1 MLHSKTQWQSPAAD
15 PVQSRELVRR
25 LSVSPLVASLLVA
38 RGMNDPE
45 KAHSFI
51 EGAMEEDHDPFLLKG
66 MKEAVPRIQK
76 AIEEEEHI
84 LVYGDYDADGVS
96 STSLMIHLLRHL
108 GASFDIYIPHRSNE
122 GYGLHNHAL
131 DWALQQGVSLVITVD
146 TGISACSQIAYA
158 NELGMDVIVTDHH
171 EPPDVLPSAYAL
183 INPKLP
189 GCPYPFKGL
198 AGVGVAYKL
207 AQALLD
213 GQVPE
218 EWLEIAAIGTVAD
231 LMPLLD
237 ENRAIVRRGL
247 ASMRRSKYPGIR
259 ALLEVSAVRV
269 ERVDAVNVAF
279 GLAPRINA
287 SGRLD
292 HAGRAVSLLTT
303 EDPAEAERLAE
314 ELDLLNKERQMVV
327 DRIVS
332 EAIARLEDRLKDG
345 KLPSIIVLAG
355 EGWNVGVVGI
365 VASKVLE
372 RYYRP
377 VIILDINPET
387 GNCKGSARSIP
398 GLDIYAAL
406 SSCADMMDHFGGH
419 PAAAG
424 MSLHRDKLDAFAAAL
439 EEFASSVLTEE
450 DFVPVV
456 TADGEYTLPDLSLRA
471 AEELELLAPFGMANP
486 LPKFI
491 VRGAVVKETRT
502 MGQGNRHLKL
512 VLQQE
517 GVTVE
522 AVAFGKGE
530 LAELLPPGTGVDVL
544 AELSINEWN
553 GSRKAQLM
561 LQDLSVPQPQLFD
574 FRGARDAAGRMGRL
588 LDVLLPQTTGKQEL
602 AAAVIRKDRLHERE
616 LPEWQGM
623 SFWVYDQ
630 YKGIS
635 PLDVLPGEGHTGNP
649 VSLLCLLD
657 MPESLQQLDALLQA
671 FPDTQNI
678 ALLHSLREERDRL
691 LIPTRDHFKTLYK
704 WLAAIAAE
712 PLPEQEALLRLTR
725 QSRMSL
731 RMLKMMLDVFEE
743 LGFIRRERG
752 QVSFVTR
759 PAARD
764 LASSSHF
771 THLSEL
777 AEMERYFSEGSTAEL
792 QEWME
797 ARRLG
802 VS

>member
-1 MLHSKTQWQSPAAD
+1 
-15 PVQSRELVRR
+15 
-25 LSVSPLVASLLVA
+25 
-38 RGMNDPE
+38 
-45 KAHSFI
+45 
-51 EGAMEEDHDPFLLKG
+51 MEEDHDPFLLKG